1 MQLHTLIADDT
12 KIEVSATLE
21 GKRIAMRRDARD
33 EELTEAL
40 QRLKPLLLDKCELDD
55 QGANPVQV
63 TQLHIGENKKGL
75 FCRLVGVRQLKRGA
89 LKLKTPR
96 LSFKKSLSPLQ
107 CEAVNRTIKAVQR
120 WVEEEKMAELQVKNV
135 TPTILREEELALL
148 DNI

>member
-55 QGANPVQV
+55 LGANPVQV
-63 TQLHIGENKKGL
+63 TQLHIGENKKG
-75 FCRLVGVRQLKRGA
+75 C
-89 LKLKTPR
+89 
-96 LSFKKSLSPLQ
+96 S
-107 CEAVNRTIKAVQR
+107 AVWSACGN
-120 WVEEEKMAELQVKNV
+120 
-135 TPTILREEELALL
+135 
-148 DNI
+148 